1 MGATQMSTN
10 GWIDK
15 RCGIYMQWNNN
26 QPLKENS
33 VTCHNMDEPWDKWN
47 KPPTKGQILY
57 DSTYVENSRIHK
69 ILSNFTEIEK
79 WLTKW
84 RERE

>member
-33 VTCHNMDEPWDKWN
+33 VTCYNMDEPWDKWN
-47 KPPTKGQILY
+47 KPPTKGQIWFHLCKVHRLVKFG
-57 DSTYVENSRIHK
+57 DRK
-69 ILSNFTEIEK
+69 
-79 WLTKW
+79 
-84 RERE
+84 